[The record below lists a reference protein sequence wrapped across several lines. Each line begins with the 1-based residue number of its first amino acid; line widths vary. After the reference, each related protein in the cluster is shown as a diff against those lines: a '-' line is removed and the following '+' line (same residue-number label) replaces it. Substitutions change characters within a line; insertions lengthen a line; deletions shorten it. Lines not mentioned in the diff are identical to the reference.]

1 MKQKQNQQKDMN
13 IIESNLNKSSMTT
26 KKDLVSKSSS
36 KKTQS
41 SNLGDQKKKVTK
53 VVDVSSESET
63 SSSEEGITNIN
74 LILFLAGL
82 LFLPLEI
89 LIKLF
94 SLYDYLNCL
103 VQEYIII
110 SESLTFGSIK
120 KLN

>member
-26 KKDLVSKSSS
+26 KKDLVSKSSP

-94 SLYDYLNCL
+94 SLYDY
-103 VQEYIII
+103 
-110 SESLTFGSIK
+110 F
-120 KLN
+120 

>member
-94 SLYDYLNCL
+94 SLYDY
-103 VQEYIII
+103 
-110 SESLTFGSIK
+110 F
-120 KLN
+120 